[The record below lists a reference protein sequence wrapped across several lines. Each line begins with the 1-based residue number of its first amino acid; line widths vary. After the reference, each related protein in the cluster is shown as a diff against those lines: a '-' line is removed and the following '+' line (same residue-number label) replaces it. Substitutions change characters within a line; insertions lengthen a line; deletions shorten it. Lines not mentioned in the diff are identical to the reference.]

1 MTNNMPSVNSPDD
14 DATPFGSA
22 VKVSRHHDATQS
34 AAMNAAVMIGAQY
47 SPESKSKFRREC
59 LDQLK
64 ASLASARDVS
74 A

>member
-1 MTNNMPSVNSPDD
+1 MHTQMPTGNANSV
-14 DATPFGSA
+14 ATLLGEP
-22 VKVSRHHDATQS
+22 KIVSRHPDATQS

-59 LDQLK
+59 LNQLK
-64 ASLASARDVS
+64 ASLVSARDVS